1 MGACH
6 SKAVEIRM
14 GPVLAGG
21 AATVASVAGEAA
33 AGDAVVA
40 AMAAVPE
47 RVSLAAS
54 PGIGSDAIAAA
65 EAAEGDPENR
75 FTANT
80 MTTVASTTAPACIR
94 LRRLLLPGGLVR

>member
-21 AATVASVAGEAA
+21 AALVASVAGDAA
-33 AGDAVVA
+33 AGEAVVA

-47 RVSLAAS
+47 RVSRAAS
-54 PGIGSDAIAAA
+54 PGIGNDAIAAA
-65 EAAEGDPENR
+65 EAAEGFLESL
-75 FTANT
+75 FTANRT
-80 MTTVASTTAPACIR
+80 ATAANTTTPACIR